1 MTRRICTRSSAAR
14 RRTELAPITLSAKP
28 ATSLGQATPTVIH
41 FVLQKKLQQAVLALM
56 PDADISS
63 VLVRPC
69 PEPKF
74 GDYQSNALMG
84 LAKRNQLN
92 PRDLAAQVVEQLD
105 IADYCE
111 PVEIAGPGFLNFR
124 LKTDSLSDALVG
136 ATKGKHL
143 FYRTAAEPRTI
154 VIDYSSPNVAK
165 PMHVGH
171 IRSTILG
178 YTLARTFRLLGH
190 KVVTDNHIGDW
201 GTQFGKLLVGWKE
214 HLDRDALGR
223 DALAEMEHL
232 YKLVNSACDE
242 DETIL
247 IRARSELVKLQNG
260 DAENLA
266 IWHEMIDL
274 SRHRF
279 DEIYGRLGVEFD
291 ETLGES
297 FYNDRLK
304 GVVDELVTQG
314 IAEESDGAQV
324 VFFNHHK
331 SLKKHPAIVQKSD
344 GAANYTTTDL
354 ATLEH
359 RQNSWQPNEVI
370 YVTDGRQQLHFQQ
383 LFELYNRW
391 KPGHGMKLNHVWFGA
406 ILGEDGRPFKTR
418 SGEIIRLSGLLDEA
432 EQRAFDVVSE
442 KNPDLPEEERHNIGI
457 IVGIGAIKYADLS
470 GNRQSDYVFSWDT
483 MLSLVG
489 NTAPYLLYAVTRVCS
504 IFRKLGDESR
514 PQPGSFAL
522 GQAEELTLAKHL
534 LHFGLVLEQVVD
546 ECRPNYLCNYLY
558 ELAGL
563 FGSFYENC
571 PVLKAQGDI
580 RTQRL
585 ALCDLTGQVLK
596 TGLET
601 LGLETTERM

>member
-1 MTRRICTRSSAAR
+1 MPAAD
-14 RRTELAPITLSAKP
+14 
-28 ATSLGQATPTVIH
+28 V
-41 FVLQKKLQQAVLALM
+41 
-56 PDADISS
+56 SS

-74 GDYQSNALMG
+74 GDYQTNALMG

-92 PRDLAAQVVEQLD
+92 PREFATQVVEALD
-105 IADYCE
+105 VDDCCE

-124 LKTDSLSDALVG
+124 LKTEAISDALVS
-136 ATKGKHL
+136 AAKGEYL
-143 FYRTAAEPRTI
+143 FYRTAEVARTI

-178 YTLARTFRLLGH
+178 YTLARAFRLLGH

-214 HLDRDALGR
+214 HLDRDALAA
-223 DALAEMEHL
+223 DALAEMERL

-242 DETIL
+242 DEAVL
-247 IRARSELVKLQNG
+247 DRARQELVRLQDG
-260 DAENLA
+260 DEENLG
-266 IWHEMIDL
+266 IWREMIDL
-274 SRHRF
+274 SRHQF
-279 DEIYGRLGVEFD
+279 DEIYSRLKVEFD

-304 GVVDELVTQG
+304 GVVDELTVSG
-314 IAEESDGAQV
+314 IAEDSEGAKV
-324 VFFNHHK
+324 VYFNDQK
-331 SLKKHPAIVQKSD
+331 ALKKHPAMVQKSD

-359 RQNSWQPNEVI
+359 RENSWQPSEVI

-383 LFELYNRW
+383 LFALYTRW
-391 KPGHGMKLNHVWFGA
+391 KPQHAMKLNHVWFGA

-418 SGEIIRLSGLLDEA
+418 SGEIIRLSDLLNEA
-432 EQRAFDVVSE
+432 EQRAFDAVTE
-442 KNPDLPEEERHNIGI
+442 KSPDLSEDDRREIARV
-457 IVGIGAIKYADLS
+457 VGIGAIKYADLS
-470 GNRQSDYVFSWDT
+470 GNRQSDYVFSWDN
-483 MLSLVG
+483 MLALVG
-489 NTAPYLLYAVTRVCS
+489 NTAPYLLYAYTRIRS
-504 IFRKLGDESR
+504 IFRKLEGESIE
-514 PQPGSFAL
+514 PPASFTL
-522 GQAEELTLAKHL
+522 GQAEEVALAKHL
-534 LHFGLVLEQVVD
+534 LRFGLVLEQVID
-546 ECRPNYLCNYLY
+546 ECRPNFLCNYLY
-558 ELAGL
+558 ELAGF

-571 PVLKAQGDI
+571 PVLLAEGEV
-580 RTQRL
+580 RAQRL
-585 ALCDLTGQVLK
+585 ALCDLVGRVLK

>member
-1 MTRRICTRSSAAR
+1 
-14 RRTELAPITLSAKP
+14 
-28 ATSLGQATPTVIH
+28 
-41 FVLQKKLQQAVLALM
+41 M
-56 PDADISS
+56 PGADVSS

-74 GDYQSNALMG
+74 GDYQTNALMG
-84 LAKRNQLN
+84 LAKRDQLN
-92 PRDLAAQVVEQLD
+92 PRELAAQVVEQLD
-105 IADYCE
+105 VADCCE

-124 LKTDSLSDALVG
+124 LKTEALSAALISAANG
-136 ATKGKHL
+136 EHL
-143 FYRTAAEPRTI
+143 FCRATTEPRTI

-190 KVVTDNHIGDW
+190 RVVTDNHIGDW

-214 HLDRDALGR
+214 HLDRDALSQ
-223 DALAEMEHL
+223 DALVEMERL
-232 YKLVNSACDE
+232 YKLVNSASDK
-242 DETIL
+242 DGSVLT
-247 IRARSELVKLQNG
+247 RARGELVKLQNG
-260 DAENLA
+260 DTENLA

-274 SRHRF
+274 SRHQF

-297 FYNDRLK
+297 FYNARLK
-304 GVVDELVTQG
+304 GVVDELIAQG

-324 VFFNHHK
+324 VFFNDHK
-331 SLKKHPAIVQKSD
+331 SLKKHPAIVRKSD

-359 RQNSWQPNEVI
+359 RQDSWQPSEVI

-391 KPGHGMKLNHVWFGA
+391 KPDHGMKLKHVWFGA
-406 ILGEDGRPFKTR
+406 ILGEDGKPFKTR
-418 SGEIIRLSGLLDEA
+418 SGEIVRLSGLLDEA
-432 EQRAFDVVSE
+432 EQRAFDAVSE
-442 KNPDLPEEERHNIGI
+442 KNPDLPEEERHNIARV
-457 IVGIGAIKYADLS
+457 VGIGAIKYADLS
-470 GNRQSDYVFSWDT
+470 GNRQSDYEFSWDN
-483 MLSLVG
+483 MLALVG
-489 NTAPYLLYAVTRVCS
+489 NTAPYLLYAVTRIRS
-504 IFRKLGDESR
+504 IFRKLGDESLT
-514 PQPGSFAL
+514 QPGSFAL

-534 LHFGLVLEQVVD
+534 LRFGLVLEQVID
-546 ECRPNYLCNYLY
+546 ECRPNYLCNYVY
-558 ELAGL
+558 ELAGY
-563 FGSFYENC
+563 FASFYESC
-571 PVLKAQGDI
+571 PVLQAEGDM
-580 RTQRL
+580 RAQRL
-585 ALCDLTGQVLK
+585 ALCNLTGQVLK

>member
-1 MTRRICTRSSAAR
+1 
-14 RRTELAPITLSAKP
+14 
-28 ATSLGQATPTVIH
+28 
-41 FVLQKKLQQAVLALM
+41 M

-585 ALCDLTGQVLK
+585 ALCDLTGQVLN

>member
-1 MTRRICTRSSAAR
+1 
-14 RRTELAPITLSAKP
+14 
-28 ATSLGQATPTVIH
+28 VIH
-41 FVLQKKLQQAVLALM
+41 LVLQEKLQQAVLALM
-56 PDADISS
+56 PDADVSS

-92 PRDLAAQVVEQLD
+92 PRELAAQVVEQLD
-105 IADYCE
+105 VADCCE
-111 PVEIAGPGFLNFR
+111 PVKIAGPGFLNFR
-124 LKTDSLSDALVG
+124 LKTDALSDALVG
-136 ATKGKHL
+136 AAKGEHL

-178 YTLARTFRLLGH
+178 DTLAKAFRLLGH
-190 KVVTDNHIGDW
+190 SVVTDNHIGDW

-223 DALAEMEHL
+223 DALAEMERL
-232 YKLVNSACDE
+232 YKLINSACEE
-242 DETIL
+242 DETVL
-247 IRARSELVKLQNG
+247 LRARSELVKLQSG

-266 IWHEMIDL
+266 IWDEMIEL
-274 SRHRF
+274 SRHQF
-279 DEIYGRLGVEFD
+279 DKIYGRLGVDFD

-359 RQNSWQPNEVI
+359 RQNSWQPSEVI

-406 ILGEDGRPFKTR
+406 ILGEDGRPFRTR
-418 SGEIIRLSGLLDEA
+418 SGEIIRLSGLLNEA
-432 EQRAFDVVSE
+432 EQRAFDAVS
-442 KNPDLPEEERHNIGI
+442 KKKPDLPEEERRDIACV
-457 IVGIGAIKYADLS
+457 VGIGAIKYADLS
-470 GNRQSDYVFSWDT
+470 GNRQSDYVFNWDT
-483 MLSLVG
+483 MLALVG
-489 NTAPYLLYAVTRVCS
+489 NTAPYLLYAFTRIRS
-504 IFRKLGDESR
+504 IFRKLGDESLTR
-514 PQPGSFAL
+514 PESFAL
-522 GQAEELTLAKHL
+522 AQAEELTLAKHL
-534 LHFGLVLEQVVD
+534 LRFGLVLELVID

-558 ELAGL
+558 ELAGH
-563 FGSFYENC
+563 FASFYENC
-571 PVLKAQGDI
+571 PVLQAEGDI

-585 ALCDLTGQVLK
+585 ALCDLTGQVLN

>member
-1 MTRRICTRSSAAR
+1 
-14 RRTELAPITLSAKP
+14 
-28 ATSLGQATPTVIH
+28 
-41 FVLQKKLQQAVLALM
+41 M
-56 PDADISS
+56 PDADVSS

-69 PEPKF
+69 PDPKF

-92 PRDLAAQVVEQLD
+92 PRELAAQVVEQID
-105 IADYCE
+105 VADCCE
-111 PVEIAGPGFLNFR
+111 PVGIAGPGFLNFR
-124 LKTDSLSDALVG
+124 LKTGALSDTLVG
-136 ATKGKHL
+136 AAKGEHL

-178 YTLARTFRLLGH
+178 HTLAKAFRLLGH
-190 KVVTDNHIGDW
+190 SVVTDNHIGDW

-223 DALAEMEHL
+223 DALAEMERL
-232 YKLVNSACDE
+232 YKLTNSACKE
-242 DETIL
+242 DEIVL
-247 IRARSELVKLQNG
+247 IRARSELVKLQSG

-266 IWHEMIDL
+266 IWNEMIEL
-274 SRHRF
+274 SRHQF
-279 DEIYGRLGVEFD
+279 DEIYGRLGVDFD

-359 RQNSWQPNEVI
+359 RQNSWQPSEVI

-391 KPGHGMKLNHVWFGA
+391 KPSHGMKLNHVWFGA

-418 SGEIIRLSGLLDEA
+418 SGEIIRLSGLLNEA
-432 EQRAFDVVSE
+432 EQRAFDAVSA
-442 KNPDLPEEERHNIGI
+442 KNPDLPEEERRGI
-457 IVGIGAIKYADLS
+457 ACVVGIGAIKYADLS
-470 GNRQSDYVFSWDT
+470 GNRQSDYVFNWDT
-483 MLSLVG
+483 MLALVG
-489 NTAPYLLYAVTRVCS
+489 NTAPYLLYAFTRIRS
-504 IFRKLGDESR
+504 IFRKLGDESLT
-514 PQPGSFAL
+514 QPESFAL
-522 GQAEELTLAKHL
+522 SHAEELTLAKHL
-534 LHFGLVLEQVVD
+534 LRFGLVLELVID

-558 ELAGL
+558 ELAGH
-563 FGSFYENC
+563 FASFYENC
-571 PVLKAQGDI
+571 PVLQAEGDI

-585 ALCDLTGQVLK
+585 ALCDLTGQVLN

>member
-1 MTRRICTRSSAAR
+1 
-14 RRTELAPITLSAKP
+14 
-28 ATSLGQATPTVIH
+28 
-41 FVLQKKLQQAVLALM
+41 M

-124 LKTDSLSDALVG
+124 IKTGALSDALVG

-190 KVVTDNHIGDW
+190 RVVTDNHIGDW

-214 HLDRDALGR
+214 HLDRDALSQ
-223 DALAEMEHL
+223 DALVEMERL
-232 YKLVNSACDE
+232 YKLVNSASDK
-242 DETIL
+242 DGSVLT
-247 IRARSELVKLQNG
+247 RARGELVKLQNG
-260 DAENLA
+260 DTENLA

-274 SRHRF
+274 SRHQF

-297 FYNDRLK
+297 FYNARLK
-304 GVVDELVTQG
+304 GVVDELITQG
-314 IAEESDGAQV
+314 IAEESEGAQV
-324 VFFNHHK
+324 VFFNDHK
-331 SLKKHPAIVQKSD
+331 SLKKHPAIVRKSD

-359 RQNSWQPNEVI
+359 RQNSWQPSEVI

-391 KPGHGMKLNHVWFGA
+391 KPGHGMKLKHVWFGA
-406 ILGEDGRPFKTR
+406 ILGEDGKPFKTR
-418 SGEIIRLSGLLDEA
+418 SGEIVRLSGLLDEA
-432 EQRAFDVVSE
+432 EQRAFDAVSE
-442 KNPDLPEEERHNIGI
+442 KNPDLPEEERHNIARV
-457 IVGIGAIKYADLS
+457 VGIGAIKYADLS
-470 GNRQSDYVFSWDT
+470 GNRQSDYEFSWDN
-483 MLSLVG
+483 MLALVG
-489 NTAPYLLYAVTRVCS
+489 NTAPYLLYAVTRIRS
-504 IFRKLGDESR
+504 IFRKLGDESLT
-514 PQPGSFAL
+514 QPGSFAL

-534 LHFGLVLEQVVD
+534 LRFGLVLEQVID
-546 ECRPNYLCNYLY
+546 ECRPNYLCNYVY
-558 ELAGL
+558 ELAGY
-563 FGSFYENC
+563 FASFYENC
-571 PVLKAQGDI
+571 PVLQAEGDM
-580 RTQRL
+580 RAQRL
-585 ALCDLTGQVLK
+585 ALCNLTGQVLK

>member
-1 MTRRICTRSSAAR
+1 M
-14 RRTELAPITLSAKP
+14 
-28 ATSLGQATPTVIH
+28 IH
-41 FVLQKKLQQAVLALM
+41 LVLQEKLQQAVIALM
-56 PDADISS
+56 PDADVSS

-84 LAKRNQLN
+84 LAKRDQLN
-92 PRDLAAQVVEQLD
+92 PRELAAQVVEQLD
-105 IADYCE
+105 VADCCE

-124 LKTDSLSDALVG
+124 LKTAALSDALVG
-136 ATKGKHL
+136 AAKGEHL

-190 KVVTDNHIGDW
+190 RVVTDNHIGDW
-201 GTQFGKLLVGWKE
+201 GMQFGKLLVGWKE

-223 DALAEMEHL
+223 DALAEMERL
-232 YKLVNSACDE
+232 YKRVNTACDE
-242 DETIL
+242 DEVVL
-247 IRARSELVKLQNG
+247 ARARGELVKLQDG

-274 SRHRF
+274 SRHQF
-279 DEIYGRLGVEFD
+279 DGIYGRLGVEFD

-304 GVVDELVTQG
+304 GVVDDLVAQG

-324 VFFNHHK
+324 VFFNNHK

-359 RQNSWQPNEVI
+359 RQNSWQPSEVI

-383 LFELYNRW
+383 LFELYSRW
-391 KPGHGMKLNHVWFGA
+391 KPGHGMKLNHAWFGA
-406 ILGEDGRPFKTR
+406 ILGEDGKPFKTR
-418 SGEIIRLSGLLDEA
+418 SGEIIHLSGLLDEA
-432 EQRAFDVVSE
+432 EQRAFDAVSE
-442 KNPDLPEEERHNIGI
+442 KNPDLPDEERHDIARV
-457 IVGIGAIKYADLS
+457 VGIGAIKYADLS
-470 GNRQSDYVFSWDT
+470 GNRQSDYVFSWDI
-483 MLSLVG
+483 MLALVG
-489 NTAPYLLYAVTRVCS
+489 NTAPYLLYAVTRIRS
-504 IFRKLGDESR
+504 IFRKLGDESLPR
-514 PQPGSFAL
+514 PGSFAL

-534 LHFGLVLEQVVD
+534 LRFGLVLELVID

-558 ELAGL
+558 ELAGY
-563 FGSFYENC
+563 FASFYENC
-571 PVLKAQGDI
+571 PVLQAEGDI